1 MHDSIEKLCQQFES
15 QTDLISE
22 ERKLILESIAQ
33 AIKHDIDLSNKAE
46 LVFICTHNSRRSH
59 MGQIWT
65 SALAQYY
72 GLSKII
78 SAYSGG
84 TEVTAFHPNTISALE
99 TLGFKMET
107 MAHGSNPIYD
117 VKYGKSQSTRCF
129 SKLFDDN
136 ENPESG
142 FLAIMTCSHADEN
155 CPFISGAN
163 YRFSTPYEDPKIFDG
178 TKLQNDKYIERA
190 MDIGREIAYMF
201 SVLSLKEDNA

>member
-1 MHDSIEKLCQQFES
+1 MYDSIEKLYQQFKKEYH
-15 QTDLISE
+15 LISK
-22 ERKLILESIAQ
+22 ERKRVLENIAE
-33 AIKHDIDLSNKAE
+33 AIQNDIELRGKAQ

-59 MGQIWT
+59 MGQIWA

-84 TEVTAFHPNTISALE
+84 TDVTAFHPNTILALE
-99 TLGFKMET
+99 TIGFKMET

-129 SKLFDDN
+129 SKLFDDD

-163 YRFSTPYEDPKIFDG
+163 YRFSTPYEDPKLYDG
-178 TKLQNDKYIERA
+178 TILQNDKYIERA